1 MKIYAISDVH
11 GCLYEF
17 ENSLSLIDLSGD
29 NMLILLGDYIHGPD
43 SYGVLDRII
52 DLQAT
57 YGKDKVVALLG
68 NHEVM
73 ALDGSWP
80 ISDNEKGGKNRGED
94 YYLNWMAS
102 LPKYYVT
109 EHQIFVHAGVD
120 EEAGET
126 WELIMDDSIFTDK
139 FPAQTGK
146 FYIDIIAGHIA
157 TEVIAEEPGYFDIFF
172 DGESHYYIDGNVLEG
187 GTIPVIMVD
196 TDMNKYYRVSESGT
210 WIILP
215 YDEEN

>member
-1 MKIYAISDVH
+1 MKIYAISDIH

-80 ISDNEKGGKNRGED
+80 ISDNEKGGKDRGEN

-102 LPKYYVT
+102 LLKYYVT

-126 WELIMDDSIFTDK
+126 WELITDDSIFTDK

-146 FYIDIIAGHIA
+146 FYKDIIAGHIA